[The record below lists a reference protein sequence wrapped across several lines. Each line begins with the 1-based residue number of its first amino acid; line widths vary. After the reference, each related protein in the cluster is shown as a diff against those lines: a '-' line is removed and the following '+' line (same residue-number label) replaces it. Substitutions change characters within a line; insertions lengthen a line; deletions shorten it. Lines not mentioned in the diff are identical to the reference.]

1 MKFEIPFKEEIYKKQ
16 TSLNLSLTWEKIL
29 KKNKKNLIIYIFF
42 ISIGFLTIY
51 GGGNIGVIF
60 IIIGLFGL
68 LECYRINTAY
78 QNYKKTYLKLIEN
91 EIKGQLES
99 NEKSVWEFNDD
110 YFSYKD
116 YKYEAKIKWNAF
128 KNYRIIE
135 DNIFLDLNVGN
146 QSSYI
151 LSKEEIGNDS
161 FENIIEL
168 IHTKINRTSH

>member
-16 TSLNLSLTWEKIL
+16 TILNLSLTWEKIL
-29 KKNKKNLIIYIFF
+29 KKNKKNLILYIFF
-42 ISIGFLTIY
+42 ISIGFLIIY
-51 GGGNIGVIF
+51 GENNIGVIF
-60 IIIGLFGL
+60 ILIGLYGL
-68 LECYRINTAY
+68 LECYRTNYAY
-78 QNYKKTYLKLIEN
+78 QNSKKTYLKLIEN

-99 NEKSVWEFNDD
+99 NEISIWEFNDE
-110 YFSYKD
+110 YFNYKD

-135 DNIFLDLNVGN
+135 DNIFLDLNIGN

-161 FENIIEL
+161 FENIVEL
-168 IHTKINRTSH
+168 VHTKINRTSH